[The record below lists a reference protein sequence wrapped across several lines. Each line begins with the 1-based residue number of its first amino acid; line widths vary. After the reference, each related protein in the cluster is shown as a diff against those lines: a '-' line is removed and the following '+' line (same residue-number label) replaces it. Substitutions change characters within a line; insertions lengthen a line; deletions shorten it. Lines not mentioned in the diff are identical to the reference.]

1 MSTQVGRELDKNCHN
16 GWRIVGDMTES
27 SLTTSPQRFFL
38 DFETTG
44 LSPDTAQ
51 VIEVALR
58 GAASLDRLISDA
70 PTSLPEALQVHGIT
84 PWLCRVEGRP
94 SRDVLTELLEALG
107 PDPVEIVAHNA
118 SFEQSF
124 LEAWASREGMQLPG
138 VQWTCTLEW
147 SRNLMAKAPINH
159 RLGSLAKSLGW
170 QAEGLHR
177 ASADTE
183 LTMRLYQAFKAW
195 EGIQATLGPDPGV
208 VYLAGPLRGDGLV
221 TTIAHNQQAM
231 STLARWAQAMLPRA
245 TLLVPHLN
253 FAFQDESGGNG
264 WSVRSQ
270 VLRSCER
277 LVARCDAL
285 ILLGEPTEGMLGEQ
299 KVADFLRIPVLC
311 APAWDGPDALP
322 ALTTAYAG

>member
-195 EGIQATLGPDPGV
+195 EGIQATLGPDPGA